1 MTTREALL
9 EAVGGLFEE
18 TDSLRVD
25 ITYVQRGPAS
35 YTPGTGSA
43 TSGDESHS
51 LRGLFY
57 KFEETD
63 GEEVRPTDRRLE
75 LDPNDVTWTP
85 RAQQD
90 YVTSP
95 DPEDASATIREA
107 VHAVLSG
114 PQQISVILHMRRAA

>member
-1 MTTREALL
+1 MTTQEALL

-18 TDSLRVD
+18 VDSLRVD
-25 ITYVQRGPAS
+25 ITYVQPGPAS
-35 YTPGTGSA
+35 YTPGTGSS

-51 LRGLFY
+51 LRGYFY
-57 KFEETD
+57 EFKETD
-63 GEEVRPTDRRLE
+63 GEETRPTDRKLE
-75 LDPNDVTWTP
+75 LDANDVTWIP

-107 VHAVLSG
+107 VHAVILG
-114 PQQISVILHMRRAA
+114 PKNASVVLHMRRAA

>member
-1 MTTREALL
+1 MTTQEALL

-18 TDSLRVD
+18 VDSLRVD
-25 ITYVQRGPAS
+25 ITYVQPGVAS

-43 TSGDESHS
+43 TAGDTSHS

-57 KFEETD
+57 QFKETD

-75 LDPNDVTWTP
+75 LDANDVTWFP
-85 RAQQD
+85 RAQTD

-95 DPEDASATIREA
+95 DPADASATIRET

-114 PQQISVILHMRRAA
+114 PQQVSVVLHMRRAT

>member
-1 MTTREALL
+1 MTMRAELL
-9 EAVGGLFEE
+9 DAVGGIFEDA
-18 TDSLRVD
+18 DSLRVD
-25 ITYVQRGPAS
+25 IVYVQPGPAS
-35 YTPGTGSA
+35 YTPGTGTA
-43 TSGDESHS
+43 TTGDASHP

-57 KFEETD
+57 RFDETD

-75 LDPNDVTWTP
+75 LDPNDVTWIP

-95 DPEDASATIREA
+95 DPADAAATLRET

-114 PQQISVILHMRRAA
+114 PSEVSIVLHMRRAA